1 MQLARAIKFATF
13 ANMVCKSLS
22 CGPLLKMQPR
32 EKPYKEYVGLQCNLQ
47 GPQKKTTFAKLVW
60 GWKALGTILEMLGP
74 EKMLVSNMLVFH
86 GAVRVNNFCN
96 FS

>member
-1 MQLARAIKFATF
+1 MQLARATKRATL
-13 ANMVCKSLS
+13 A
-22 CGPLLKMQPR
+22 KM
-32 EKPYKEYVGLQCNLQ
+32 
-47 GPQKKTTFAKLVW
+47 VW

-74 EKMLVSNMLVFH
+74 EKMLVSNMLVFQ